1 MIAAPLS
8 SVTNTPVAPS
18 LRKPAARPVVEQN
31 PPQPEVKTGVE
42 ALSLETK
49 VDLSQKAQVQPPPPP
64 QASKKKN
71 TTPERPP
78 DKTVE
83 GEDFAGRTC
92 TGTLN
97 GPLLMEEPAGLAFEC
112 ENARDHETMTRLG
125 LQLGQ
130 VPPELLHTPAGETPV
145 LEQPGFTYHGIGPEG
160 ARLVQ
165 HLETDSGAVREESKV
180 KLPGGQ
186 TVLVTRGPNEISVLV
201 PAESLDDL
209 ANWGRTLLAVG

>member
-1 MIAAPLS
+1 MS
-8 SVTNTPVAPS
+8 SATTAPVAPPP
-18 LRKPAARPVVEQN
+18 RKPLSRAVVQET

-42 ALSLETK
+42 SLSLETR

-64 QASKKKN
+64 QATKKKN

-78 DKTVE
+78 NKSVE

-92 TGTLN
+92 TGTLH
-97 GPLLMEEPAGLAFEC
+97 GPLLMEEPAGLDFEC

-130 VPPELLHTPAGETPV
+130 IPPELLHTPAGETPV
-145 LEQPGFTYHGIGPEG
+145 VQEPGFTYHGILPEG

-165 HLETDSGAVREESKV
+165 HLETDSGAVLEESKV

-201 PAESLDDL
+201 PAESLDEL
-209 ANWGRTLLAVG
+209 ANWGRSLLAVG